1 MITTAFSLALSVW
14 AQQPTPAPKEPDLA
28 VISARL
34 GDCSAEFTVRD
45 EDRQPVYAAVVHVR
59 IRYGFLS
66 LKRMDLEV
74 GTNSEGRARVEGL
87 PAKARPL
94 VYDVSHDDKKA
105 TVTQNLETTCRERYD
120 VSLK

>member
-1 MITTAFSLALSVW
+1 MIAIPLALAASVL
-14 AQQPTPAPKEPDLA
+14 APQSTPAPQEPDLA

-45 EDRQPVYAAVVHVR
+45 EDREPVYAAIVHVR
-59 IRYGFLS
+59 VRYGFLG

-87 PAKARPL
+87 PEKARPL
-94 VYDVSHDDKKA
+94 VYEVSHDDKKA
-105 TVTQNLETTCRERYD
+105 TVTQDLATACRETYD